1 MLLAEGP
8 KSIAELTELG
18 IPGSSAAYDV
28 KALLKKHEVKQ
39 ITRDD
44 VRAYELINPILP
56 RSEALSSV
64 ILKNLRSTNRA
75 VASQAA
81 KDLDEMSMQGTLDAD
96 IIRFLVYEA
105 GKNPTG
111 SIYDALRRQAAFAK
125 RDGNRLL
132 AIDLEKCTEAAS
144 EIILDGKREA
154 DLRESAFLF
163 LKSLRPANALELAF
177 KIILSPD
184 PAFKTPEP
192 TSFAITVQGACVEAA
207 NQSAWR
213 ERLYDLLRSDD
224 STISARAKK
233 ILGLGSNR
241 SFIPSG
247 LSDSLGS

>member
-8 KSIAELTELG
+8 KSIAELVELG
-18 IPGSSAAYDV
+18 IPPSSAAYDV
-28 KALLKKHEVKQ
+28 KALVKKHEVKQ

-56 RSEALSSV
+56 RSEAFSSL
-64 ILKNLRSTNRA
+64 ILNNLRSTNKA
-75 VASQAA
+75 VARLAA
-81 KDLDEMSMQGTLDAD
+81 KDLDELSMQGTLDAD

-105 GKNPTG
+105 VKNPRV

-132 AIDLEKCTEAAS
+132 AIELEKCVEAAS
-144 EIILDGKREA
+144 EIILNGKRKA

-177 KIILSPD
+177 KIIARHDS
-184 PAFKTPEP
+184 AFKTPEP
-192 TSFAITVQGACVEAA
+192 TSFTITVEGACTEAA

-213 ERLYDLLRSDD
+213 ERLYELLRSND
-224 STISARAKK
+224 STISTRAKK
-233 ILGLGSNR
+233 ILELSSNR
-241 SFIPSG
+241 SLIPTG
-247 LSDSLGS
+247 LSDSLEN